1 MTNPFD
7 NEAANFLVLVN
18 NENQHSL
25 WPAGLDV
32 PGGWN
37 VALSENARPACVEYI
52 ERNWTDMR
60 PRSLAVF
67 MNTAEGNNAA
77 MNNMGMNNN
86 NNNSNNNVNNNVN
99 SNANNNMAN
108 A

>member
-25 WPAGLDV
+25 WPAGLNV
-32 PGGWN
+32 PNGWN
-37 VALSENARPACVEYI
+37 VALSENARAACVEYI

-60 PRSLAVF
+60 PRSLATF
-67 MNTAEGNNAA
+67 MNNTGI
-77 MNNMGMNNN
+77 NNN
-86 NNNSNNNVNNNVN
+86 
-99 SNANNNMAN
+99 NANNNMAN